1 MTNVSTDVTTTAARG
16 TNGRA
21 EVIRTEQLTKVYPGG
36 VKAVDGI
43 DLVVYQG
50 EIFGLLGPNG
60 AGKTTTTGMLTTTVI
75 PTSGR
80 AWVGGIDVIEHPAL
94 AKQVIGV
101 VPQTNTLDR
110 ALTVWENLYYHGRFF
125 GMSAKEARTEADFR
139 LEQFRLTDRAKM
151 PVLALSGGMAQRLM
165 VARSILH
172 HPAILFLDEPTA
184 GLDPQS
190 RIALWEILGELHAEG
205 QTILLTTH
213 YMEEADQLC
222 DRLAIVDH
230 GHLLALDTPT
240 ALKRSVD
247 ADTMISISAE
257 GDLDSLAG
265 LLQQGVQGAENV
277 QRVDGSVNLGVRGSR
292 AALRDVIAVA
302 EQGGYTITDVS
313 VSEPTL
319 ETVFIQLTGKD
330 LRD

>member
-36 VKAVDGI
+36 VKAVDEI

-60 AGKTTTTGMLTTTVI
+60 AGKTTTTGMLTTSVI

-80 AWVGGIDVIEHPAL
+80 AWVGGIDVIANPAL

-125 GMSAKEARTEADFR
+125 GMSGKEARTEADFR

-265 LLQQGVQGAENV
+265 LLQQRVQGAENV

-292 AALRDVIAVA
+292 AALRDVIAAA